1 MSEYRGLGQP
11 GVCSSFHTG
20 FRNIMLQLLRF
31 KWRES
36 GGRASEGTGARRP
49 GLHPPE
55 LGGWRPLCAQSA
67 RLSRRAARRLPARST
82 RSHLRLCCAKSA
94 GMKAI
99 MTSKQVRAWKRR
111 GRCVRAETLGSRR
124 GGAALH
130 RTADAFGLPAMHTGA
145 RGASASQRP
154 MGLDPTGPLIVSGAL
169 PTSSLAPLTIALAYA
184 PICFLQSIQR
194 YTLRCERMRQ
204 FT

>member
-1 MSEYRGLGQP
+1 MCPECKAESACGAPAAGAFDEEPLALVLCQVCGNESYHDFKAGQ
-11 GVCSSFHTG
+11 S
-20 FRNIMLQLLRF
+20 L
-31 KWRES
+31 EEA
-36 GGRASEGTGARRP
+36 RA
-49 GLHPPE
+49 
-55 LGGWRPLCAQSA
+55 LCA
-67 RLSRRAARRLPARST
+67 
-82 RSHLRLCCAKSA
+82 
-94 GMKAI
+94 
-99 MTSKQVRAWKRR
+99 
-111 GRCVRAETLGSRR
+111 RAETLGSRR